1 MLPLVMEEALLIF
14 DVRDAFDEVDRAGE
28 EEDLFACFC
37 SMSDAVIKFQV
48 CDGDDSILFLCL
60 LAFYDG

>member
-28 EEDLFACFC
+28 EEDPFALFC
-37 SMSDAVIKFQV
+37 SMSDAVIRFSL